1 MWVIGMEIKNKQTKI
16 RRQVNSKNVFLL
28 QEYNE
33 INFSPKLKIV
43 INMNNRVIKQ
53 MKIEIIFITVEDD
66 IGKYVL
72 RL

>member
-1 MWVIGMEIKNKQTKI
+1 MCYE
-16 RRQVNSKNVFLL
+16 L

-66 IGKYVL
+66 IGRYVL